1 MSDRSLGTLL
11 RSRQADGNPIKVG
24 IVGAGQ
30 MGEGLAITMERM
42 EGMKAYVIVDRGSG
56 RSAQIYRTMGV
67 EESQIVQT
75 DDPDRACEAISDDRR
90 VHTTNPALAS
100 APPLHITVEA
110 TGVAE
115 MGAKVAMEAIEAGKH
130 VMQMNVE
137 ADATVGALLRSRAR
151 KAGVIYSL
159 SGGDEPGAI
168 AELYDFATLLGYDVM
183 SVGKGKNNP
192 LIPTANPH
200 TVAETAHRQMMN
212 PQMLSSFVD
221 GSKTMMEMTT
231 ISNALGYL
239 PDRRGMHGPEVTP
252 QTLASTYI
260 PKEEGGIFSGRYRVD
275 YGRGVAPG
283 VFVVFTTD
291 EPKLAR
297 DLVYLKVGQGPY
309 WALYRPYHLTS
320 LETPVSIAKAVLR
333 GETTLATDRA
343 PSAETVTIAKK
354 TLRSGE
360 RVDGIGGF
368 CVYGVIEEAAVAHRH
383 NLLPLGLA
391 AGARIVNDVEA
402 GTPLTYQDVALGKS
416 STIARLRRE
425 QDTLFKTSANRA
437 GAPDQNSSINQPAQ
451 NQEKE

>member
-1 MSDRSLGTLL
+1 MTLRSLL
-11 RSRQADGNPIKVG
+11 RSRQAAGDPIKVG

-42 EGMKAYVIVDRGSG
+42 EGMRAFVIVDRGSG
-56 RSAQIYRTMGV
+56 RSARIYRGMGV

-75 DDPDRACEAISDDRR
+75 DDLDRAGEAIADGRR

-100 APPLHITVEA
+100 AAPLDITVEA
-110 TGVAE
+110 TGVPE
-115 MGAKVAMEAIEAGKH
+115 MGAKVAIDAIEAGKH

-137 ADATVGALLRSRAR
+137 ADATVGALLRLRAR
-151 KAGVIYSL
+151 EAGVVYSL

-168 AELYDFATLLGYDVM
+168 AELYDFAILLGYEVM

-192 LIPTANPH
+192 LIPTANPD
-200 TVAETAHRQMMN
+200 TVAETAQRQMMN
-212 PQMLSSFVD
+212 AKMLASFVD

-231 ISNALGYL
+231 VSNALGYL

-260 PKEEGGIFSGRYRVD
+260 PQEEGGIFAGRRRVD

-297 DLVYLKVGQGPY
+297 DLVYLKVGKGPY

-343 PSAETVTIAKK
+343 PSAETVAVAKRD
-354 TLRSGE
+354 LRSGE
-360 RVDGIGGF
+360 RIDGIGGF
-368 CVYGVIEEAAVAHRH
+368 CVYGVIERADVARQEH
-383 NLLPLGLA
+383 LAPLGLA
-391 AGARIVNDVEA
+391 AGSRLTGDVKA
-402 GTPLTYQDVALGKS
+402 GTPLTYGDLQLDES
-416 STIARLRRE
+416 NTIVGLRKE
-425 QDTLFKTSANRA
+425 QDALMGGDGWKGSRNGHNR
-437 GAPDQNSSINQPAQ
+437 
-451 NQEKE
+451 

>member
-1 MSDRSLGTLL
+1 MTLRSLL
-11 RSRQADGNPIKVG
+11 RSRQAAGDPVLVG

-42 EGMKAYVIVDRGSG
+42 EGMKACVIVDRGSG
-56 RSAQIYRTMGV
+56 RSAEIYRAAGV
-67 EESQIVQT
+67 EEGRIVQT
-75 DDPDRACEAISDDRR
+75 DDLDRAAEAIADGRR

-110 TGVAE
+110 TGIPE
-115 MGAKVAMEAIEAGKH
+115 MGAKVAIGAIEAGKH

-137 ADATVGALLRSRAR
+137 ADATVGALLRHRAR
-151 KAGVIYSL
+151 EAGVIYSL

-168 AELYDFATLLGYDVM
+168 AELYEFATLLGYDVM

-192 LIPTANPH
+192 LIPSANPD
-200 TVAETAHRQMMN
+200 TMAETARRQMMN
-212 PQMLSSFVD
+212 PKMLASFVD

-252 QTLASTYI
+252 DTLASTYI
-260 PKEEGGIFSGRYRVD
+260 PQEEGGILSGPNRVD

-291 EPKLAR
+291 HPKLIR
-297 DLVYLKVGQGPY
+297 DLVYLKVGDGPY

-320 LETPVSIAKAVLR
+320 LETPISIAKAVLR
-333 GETTLATDRA
+333 RETTLATDRP
-343 PSAETVTIAKK
+343 PSAETVTIAKRD
-354 TLRSGE
+354 LRSGDRIDE
-360 RVDGIGGF
+360 IGGF
-368 CVYGVIEEAAVAHRH
+368 CVYGVIERADVARRE

-391 AGARIVNDVEA
+391 TGARIVNHLGA
-402 GTPLTYQDVALGKS
+402 GTPITYADVELDEP
-416 STIARLRRE
+416 STITCLRRQ
-425 QDTLFKTSANRA
+425 QDALVFGENA
-437 GAPDQNSSINQPAQ
+437 GAAPRGESL
-451 NQEKE
+451 